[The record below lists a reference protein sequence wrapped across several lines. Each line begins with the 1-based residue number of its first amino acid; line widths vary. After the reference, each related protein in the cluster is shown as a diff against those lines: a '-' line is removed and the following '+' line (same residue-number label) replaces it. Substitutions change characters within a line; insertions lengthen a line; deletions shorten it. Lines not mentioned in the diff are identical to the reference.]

1 MDAEKMLHLSE
12 CDFKVCVD
20 LEKQFP
26 QDHAVRAAAF
36 HLQQAVEKML
46 KSAIRYNGGVPAD
59 TNDIGYL
66 ATAIP
71 RRKCTKNQAK
81 TCINGFCADFLC
93 TFSKWNCCKQCE
105 PFGIVF
111 DEFIAD
117 TLTLWEMQSR
127 YEPHISFTQ
136 EKYDR
141 AKQAYIDIFQ
151 KLEQDMARNIESGFE
166 LKM

>member
-1 MDAEKMLHLSE
+1 MDAEKLLHLAE
-12 CDFKVCVD
+12 CDFKVCAD

-26 QDHAVRAAAF
+26 QPHAVRAAAF
-36 HLQQAVEKML
+36 HLQQAVEKMQ
-46 KSAIRYNGGVPAD
+46 KSVIYHNGGVPAD

-66 ATAIP
+66 A
-71 RRKCTKNQAK
+71 
-81 TCINGFCADFLC
+81 
-93 TFSKWNCCKQCE
+93 KQCE

-136 EKYDR
+136 EKYDK

-151 KLEQDMARNIESGFE
+151 KIKQEVTQNTDIDFGM
-166 LKM
+166 KM

>member
-1 MDAEKMLHLSE
+1 MDAENLLYLSE
-12 CDFKVCVD
+12 CDFKVCTD

-26 QDHAVRAAAF
+26 QAHAVRAAAF
-36 HLQQAVEKML
+36 HLQQAVEKLL
-46 KSAIRYNGGVPAD
+46 KSAIYYNGGVPAD

-66 ATAIP
+66 A
-71 RRKCTKNQAK
+71 
-81 TCINGFCADFLC
+81 
-93 TFSKWNCCKQCE
+93 KQCK

-127 YEPHISFTQ
+127 YEPNISFTQ
-136 EKYDR
+136 EKYDK

-151 KLEQDMARNIESGFE
+151 KLKPDITHNNESGFE

>member
-1 MDAEKMLHLSE
+1 MNADLLHLAE
-12 CDFKVCVD
+12 CDFKVCTV
-20 LEKQFP
+20 LEKQFQ

-36 HLQQAVEKML
+36 HLQQAVEKLL
-46 KSAIRYNGGVPAD
+46 KSAIYYNGGIPAD

-66 ATAIP
+66 A
-71 RRKCTKNQAK
+71 
-81 TCINGFCADFLC
+81 
-93 TFSKWNCCKQCE
+93 KQCE

-136 EKYDR
+136 EKYNK

-151 KLEQDMARNIESGFE
+151 KLKPDITHNNESGFE

>member
-1 MDAEKMLHLSE
+1 MDAEKLLHLAE
-12 CDFKVCVD
+12 CDFKVCTD

-46 KSAIRYNGGVPAD
+46 KSLIYYNGGVPAD

-66 ATAIP
+66 A
-71 RRKCTKNQAK
+71 
-81 TCINGFCADFLC
+81 
-93 TFSKWNCCKQCE
+93 KQCV

-136 EKYDR
+136 EKYDK
-141 AKQAYIDIFQ
+141 AKQAYADISQ
-151 KLEQDMARNIESGFE
+151 KFKQEITQNTDMDFGM
-166 LKM
+166 KM

>member
-1 MDAEKMLHLSE
+1 MDAEKMLHLAE
-12 CDFKVCVD
+12 CDFKVCAD

-46 KSAIRYNGGVPAD
+46 KSAICYNGGVPDD

-66 ATAIP
+66 T
-71 RRKCTKNQAK
+71 
-81 TCINGFCADFLC
+81 
-93 TFSKWNCCKQCE
+93 KQCE

-117 TLTLWEMQSR
+117 TLTLWEMQNR

-136 EKYDR
+136 EKYDK

-151 KLEQDMARNIESGFE
+151 KLEQDMARNIESGLE

>member
-1 MDAEKMLHLSE
+1 MKEKMTGGNPMDAEKLLHLSE
-12 CDFKVCVD
+12 CDYKVCAD

-46 KSAIRYNGGVPAD
+46 KSLIYHNGGVPAD

-66 ATAIP
+66 A
-71 RRKCTKNQAK
+71 
-81 TCINGFCADFLC
+81 
-93 TFSKWNCCKQCE
+93 KQCE

-136 EKYDR
+136 EKYDK

-151 KLEQDMARNIESGFE
+151 KLEQDMARNIESGLE

>member
-12 CDFKVCVD
+12 CDFKVCSD

-46 KSAIRYNGGVPAD
+46 KSVIYYNGGVPDD

-66 ATAIP
+66 A
-71 RRKCTKNQAK
+71 
-81 TCINGFCADFLC
+81 
-93 TFSKWNCCKQCE
+93 KQCE

-151 KLEQDMARNIESGFE
+151 KLEQDMARNIESGLE
-166 LKM
+166 LKR

>member
-1 MDAEKMLHLSE
+1 MDAEKLLHLAE
-12 CDFKVCVD
+12 CDFKVCAD

-46 KSAIRYNGGVPAD
+46 KSAIYYNGGVPD
-59 TNDIGYL
+59 GTNDICYL
-66 ATAIP
+66 A
-71 RRKCTKNQAK
+71 
-81 TCINGFCADFLC
+81 
-93 TFSKWNCCKQCE
+93 KQCE

-117 TLTLWEMQSR
+117 TLTLWEMQNR

-136 EKYDR
+136 EKYDK

-151 KLEQDMARNIESGFE
+151 KLEQDMARNIESGLE

>member
-1 MDAEKMLHLSE
+1 MNAENLLHLAE
-12 CDFKVCVD
+12 CDFKVCTV
-20 LEKQFP
+20 LEKQFQ

-36 HLQQAVEKML
+36 HLQQAVEKLL
-46 KSAIRYNGGVPAD
+46 KSAIYYNGGIPAD

-66 ATAIP
+66 A
-71 RRKCTKNQAK
+71 
-81 TCINGFCADFLC
+81 
-93 TFSKWNCCKQCE
+93 KQCE

-136 EKYDR
+136 EKYNK

-151 KLEQDMARNIESGFE
+151 KLKPDITHNNESGFE

>member
-1 MDAEKMLHLSE
+1 MNAENLLHLAE
-12 CDFKVCVD
+12 CDFKVCTD

-66 ATAIP
+66 A
-71 RRKCTKNQAK
+71 
-81 TCINGFCADFLC
+81 
-93 TFSKWNCCKQCE
+93 KQCE

-136 EKYDR
+136 EKYDK
-141 AKQAYIDIFQ
+141 AKQLYIDISQ
-151 KLEQDMARNIESGFE
+151 KLKQEIIQNSESIFE